1 VTVPVAIADTSA
13 LLAVF
18 NRKDAEHVPC
28 ADARAGVGHLVVSPL
43 VLAEL
48 DYLISRRIGIGA
60 ALAVLD
66 HILEKVDVRRYE
78 VPDLSAHLHTARA
91 LMGVYRSMN
100 IGLTDAMNATL
111 AAHFRTD
118 AVFTL
123 DRERFRAIRP
133 LSGHARFRLLPDDL

>member
-18 NRKDAEHVPC
+18 NRTDADHATCVG
-28 ADARAGVGHLVVSPL
+28 ARAQVGHLVISPL

-48 DYLISRRIGIGA
+48 DYLISSRIGADA
-60 ALAVLD
+60 AIAALD

-78 VPDLSAHLHTARA
+78 VPDLSPHLHTARTLA
-91 LMGVYRSMN
+91 GVYRRMN
-100 IGLTDAMNATL
+100 IGLADAMNAAL

-123 DRERFRAIRP
+123 DREHFRVIRP
-133 LSGHARFRLLPDDL
+133 LSGHACFRLLPDDL